1 MGKEAGLMSTD
12 EPQAR
17 SPMMACRG
25 FAIPANTAQ
34 KGAEVSEVGRR
45 RRLVERISEVSLGN
59 SYPVGNRHVRLEA
72 CDH

>member
-34 KGAEVSEVGRR
+34 KGAEVSEVGAG
-45 RRLVERISEVSLGN
+45 V
-59 SYPVGNRHVRLEA
+59 A
-72 CDH
+72 